1 MMPQSEIILHLYTAQ
16 GPRDDPCREGDGC
29 ACFVFC
35 DEQVAT
41 THTDCTVHLLTAPY
55 LKCVI
60 LSVCVY

>member
-1 MMPQSEIILHLYTAQ
+1 MIPARNVMDVHAL
-16 GPRDDPCREGDGC
+16 
-29 ACFVFC
+29 FC

-55 LKCVI
+55 LKCLM